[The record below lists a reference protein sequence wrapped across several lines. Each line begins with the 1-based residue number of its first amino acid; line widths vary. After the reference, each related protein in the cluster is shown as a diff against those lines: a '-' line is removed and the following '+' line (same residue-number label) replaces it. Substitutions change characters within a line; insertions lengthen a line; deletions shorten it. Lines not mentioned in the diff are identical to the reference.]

1 MASSLRLA
9 HPGASPFRA
18 CRALLLAAVAG
29 AAQAADPLTGT
40 AADAVPASWSSGVVI
55 VPIAPRETVLDLDYE
70 QHRARVRRLQQDGTF
85 EPIFDDSPVGTNP
98 VAVALARRSPHAVI
112 ANSGSDDLSVLE
124 LGPDGN
130 PREVARP
137 PSGGQRPS
145 DVAAGFD
152 DFFAVPNRDS
162 DLLTLFRL
170 DRRGN
175 LRLVAGA
182 PTGIGPH
189 VVAISPRGLIAVGN
203 SASNDL
209 SLFTLGRD
217 GNLHTVDRSFPI
229 GASPRAV
236 AFGPD
241 GESLFVAAR
250 NPGQE
255 DRILGY
261 EVAHAGTRPHRDL
274 APESVSLIG
283 RSSHPAGQFLTSL
296 VPTADRLFAA
306 TVNLA
311 GQDEIREYLRDG
323 TSLALDATVATPG
336 QPPSFKK
343 VAILEDAGLPGP
355 IAIVSEFQGGR
366 LRSIVYHPK

>member
-1 MASSLRLA
+1 MASSLRFA
-9 HPGASPFRA
+9 HPGANSFRA

-29 AAQAADPLTGT
+29 AAHAADPLTG
-40 AADAVPASWSSGVVI
+40 AVADTVPASWSSGVAI

-70 QHRARVRRLQQDGTF
+70 QHQARVRRLKPDETF

-98 VAVALARRSPHAVI
+98 VAVAFARRSPHAVI

-124 LGPDGN
+124 FGPDGN
-130 PREVARP
+130 LREVARP

-162 DLLTLFRL
+162 DLLVVFTL

-175 LRLVAGA
+175 LRRVADA
-182 PTGIGPH
+182 PTGVDPH

-217 GNLHTVDRSFPI
+217 GNLHTVDRSFTT
-229 GASPRAV
+229 G
-236 AFGPD
+236 
-241 GESLFVAAR
+241 
-250 NPGQE
+250 
-255 DRILGY
+255 
-261 EVAHAGTRPHRDL
+261 
-274 APESVSLIG
+274 
-283 RSSHPAGQFLTSL
+283 
-296 VPTADRLFAA
+296 DRLFAA

-323 TSLALDATVATPG
+323 TTLLPDATVVTPG

-343 VAILEDAGLPGP
+343 LAILEDAGLPGP

-366 LRSIVYHPK
+366 LRSIAYHPK